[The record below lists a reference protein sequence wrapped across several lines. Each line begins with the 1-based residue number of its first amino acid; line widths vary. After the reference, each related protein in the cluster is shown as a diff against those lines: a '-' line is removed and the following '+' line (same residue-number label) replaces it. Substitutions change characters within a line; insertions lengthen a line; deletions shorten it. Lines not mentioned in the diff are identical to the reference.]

1 MTDDNEGR
9 RWAANLGVRGR
20 SKMTKQELG
29 EAIARKQD

>member
-1 MTDDNEGR
+1 MER
-9 RWAANLGVRGR
+9 AARLDVRGR